1 MTFGRKNTVWL
12 ERRLFEFMEMVLAAP
27 LEAERLWSR
36 HYFLV
41 LLQAGWPCPWPSQE
55 DRLLRQQPKR
65 RLLHR
70 SVLLGA

>member
-1 MTFGRKNTVWL
+1 MAGEET
-12 ERRLFEFMEMVLAAP
+12 LFEFMEMVLAAP

-36 HYFLV
+36 RYFLV
-41 LLQAGWPCPWPSQE
+41 LLQAGWPWLYQAARPRPHQE
-55 DRLLRQQPKR
+55 DHLLRQQPKR